1 MSTTIWGIHY
11 YHIVLFKSNT
21 LFFYYKENTLQFGM
35 IITTTKCRIQSW
47 LWMKYSA
54 VSVDQKP
61 ATSFLL
67 SDTALNLL
75 GWVEYPAPHA
85 AINCLRLHQ
94 RIKRSPGVFS
104 MEVDGKWHG
113 PMIIHSLVQVLANI
127 RHCTTPC
134 TSEKVWPLRPIWH
147 LRIEIKMSDVPTMQY
162 KIPHLQFTV

>member
-1 MSTTIWGIHY
+1 MGHKKLSVCFISPYKMSTTIWGIHY

-94 RIKRSPGVFS
+94 RIKWSRVCFWWKW
-104 MEVDGKWHG
+104 MENGKGHWSFTQSATG
-113 PMIIHSLVQVLANI
+113 P
-127 RHCTTPC
+127 RKYYT
-134 TSEKVWPLRPIWH
+134 
-147 LRIEIKMSDVPTMQY
+147 
-162 KIPHLQFTV
+162 LQQALYTWERKAS